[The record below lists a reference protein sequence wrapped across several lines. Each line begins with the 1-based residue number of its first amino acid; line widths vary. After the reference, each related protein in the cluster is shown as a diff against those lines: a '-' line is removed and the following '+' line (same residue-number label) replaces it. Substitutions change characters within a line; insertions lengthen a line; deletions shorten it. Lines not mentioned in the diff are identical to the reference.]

1 MYKTRSISSAALSAV
16 MMLTDRSWM
25 NDSGADWSSITK
37 LVCFSSHAA
46 VREQVQELQQLEV
59 CTSATVISSYCYI
72 ILIYL
77 FLSYTNLKL
86 SLSGWNEFKLNPW
99 PVPFEHFKLSIS
111 LCVFVLAER
120 VGLFPGECGQRS
132 ADNRCAAVWRKDG
145 RQSEPRNSIHRW
157 KKWKVSLQT
166 RPECGAPAKTSS
178 EHQLVWGDVCCFL
191 TDQPGKTM

>member
-178 EHQLVWGDVCCFL
+178 EHQLVGGYCCVVF
-191 TDQPGKTM
+191 